1 MKICIINGQN
11 HKGSTYHIGKMLADK
26 IGGEVTEFFLPKDFG
41 EFCCGCTN
49 CFMKGEEN
57 CPHYEKLHP
66 ITEAIDNSD
75 LLIFTSPVYVYHSTG
90 SMKAFLDHY
99 GWRWL
104 VHRPEEKMFLK
115 RAVVISTAAGAG
127 MKSTN
132 KDMKDSLSFWGIP
145 KVYSVGMSVNAVSWS
160 EVPEKKKRKI
170 EGITD
175 KISEKLRKDSFKP
188 KASLKAR
195 FFFVFMKFMMKS
207 SWNPADSEY
216 WKAKG
221 WTGKKRPWKS

>member
-26 IGGEVTEFFLPKDFG
+26 IDGEVTEFFLPKDFD

-49 CFMKGEEN
+49 CFMKGEEK
-57 CPHYEKLHP
+57 CPHYEKLKP
-66 ITEAIDNSD
+66 ITEAVDEADI
-75 LLIFTSPVYVYHSTG
+75 LILTSPVYVYHCTG
-90 SMKAFLDHY
+90 SMKAWLDHY
-99 GWRWL
+99 GWRWI
-104 VHRPEEKMFLK
+104 VHRPEEKMFSK

-132 KDMKDSLSFWGIP
+132 KDMKDSLTFWGVP
-145 KVYSVGMSVNAVSWS
+145 KVYSVGMAVNAVSWN
-160 EVPEKKKRKI
+160 EVPEKKKQKI
-170 EGITD
+170 ERITD

-195 FFFVFMKFMMKS
+195 VFFTFVRIMMKKG
-207 SWNPADSEY
+207 WNPADMEY
-216 WKAKG
+216 WNAKD
-221 WTGKKRPWKS
+221 WTGKKRPWKL